1 LGIFVLPQVKAYGG
15 VTAVLIM
22 MAIVSA
28 LGAVVTAMLARDVG
42 EIPEGRSLE
51 EVEAHK

>member
-1 LGIFVLPQVKAYGG
+1 LGVFVLPQVKAYGG

-28 LGAVVTAMLARDVG
+28 LGAAVTAMLAREAG
-42 EIPEGRSLE
+42 EIPEGRSLD
-51 EVEAHK
+51 EVETA